1 MLSPQARPTRRPTTP
16 ARLRSA
22 LLIAAAAASTGCLT
36 LTVASPASALPGA
49 AVNTVPAAAPVVAP
63 AAVAADEPTQA
74 EVDAARQR
82 AAESAAKL
90 AQAQA
95 DLAAAQARLDG
106 LAAQAGAALETYQQ
120 AMEAKQAAETE
131 EAAQRERLAQA
142 QARLEQGKKDLG
154 QWAAQAYRGG
164 ASLEQYSGFVSVL
177 KNGASDDTAT
187 ALATAKRIGDGRS
200 SAVEEYEEAQRVQAD
215 ATTRAEAAAA
225 EARKQADI
233 ATAAKQQADALV
245 AEQRS
250 QVAALAVLQAAASGT
265 AASDSER
272 AATLA
277 ATVAA
282 NLAAARAQAQAASA
296 AAVSGGFAAVGD
308 CDTSINLS
316 GFANGL
322 IPRNALCPLASSP
335 NHVLRSDA
343 ANAFTALNEAYAAQF
358 GSNISITDS
367 YRTLAEQID
376 VKARKPGL
384 AAKPGTSRHG
394 LGIAVDLGGGIQ
406 NATSAQHLWMDRN
419 AALYGWINPAWAQN
433 RSGQFEPWHWEFT
446 G

>member
-1 MLSPQARPTRRPTTP
+1 MLSPTARTTARP
-16 ARLRSA
+16 ARLRAA
-22 LLIAAAAASTGCLT
+22 LLIAATAAGALT
-36 LTVASPASALPGA
+36 TSV
-49 AVNTVPAAAPVVAP
+49 VVPAATAAPVATPVVAP
-63 AAVAADEPTQA
+63 AAVRADEPPTQA
-74 EVDAARQR
+74 QLDEARRQ

-95 DLAAAQARLDG
+95 DLAAAQGRLDA
-106 LAAQAGAALETYQQ
+106 LAQQAGEALETYQQ
-120 AMEAKQAAETE
+120 AMEAKYAAENE
-131 EAAQRERLAQA
+131 EQLQRQRLAEAEAA
-142 QARLEQGKKDLG
+142 LEQGRKDLG
-154 QWAAQAYRGG
+154 QWASQTYRGG
-164 ASLEQYSGFVSVL
+164 ASLQEYSGFVTVL
-177 KNGASDDTAT
+177 KGGPTDDTAS
-187 ALATAKRIGDGRS
+187 AIASAKRIGDGRTN
-200 SAVEEYEEAQRVQAD
+200 AVEAFDRAQREQAD
-215 ATTRAEAAAA
+215 ATTRAADAAA
-225 EARKQADI
+225 EATRQAEI
-233 ATAAKQQADALV
+233 AVAAKQQADTLV
-245 AEQRS
+245 AQQRS
-250 QVAALAVLQAAASGT
+250 QVDALAVLQAAASGT
-265 AASDSER
+265 ATSDSAR

-277 ATVAA
+277 S
-282 NLAAARAQAQAASA
+282 NLAAAQAQAQAAA
-296 AAVSGGFAAVGD
+296 AAATAGGFAAVGD
-308 CDTSINLS
+308 CETGINLS

-343 ANAFTALNEAYAAQF
+343 ANAFAALNQAYASEF
-358 GSNISITDS
+358 GSNIAITDS

-433 RSGQFEPWHWEFT
+433 RGGQFEPWHWEFT

>member
-1 MLSPQARPTRRPTTP
+1 MLSPQARPTRRSTTP
-16 ARLRSA
+16 ARLRPA
-22 LLIAAAAASTGCLT
+22 LLIAAAAASTGCLA
-36 LTVASPASALPGA
+36 LSAAAPASALPGA
-49 AVNTVPAAAPVVAP
+49 VVNTVPAAVAT
-63 AAVAADEPTQA
+63 VEGPTQA
-74 EVDAARQR
+74 ELDAARRQ

-95 DLAAAQARLDG
+95 DLSAAQARLDA

-245 AEQRS
+245 AQQRT
-250 QVAALAVLQAAASGT
+250 QVGELAALQAAASGT
-265 AASDSER
+265 ATSDSER
-272 AATLA
+272 AATL
-277 ATVAA
+277 AA

-308 CDTSINLS
+308 CDTSVSLS

-322 IPRNALCPLASSP
+322 IPRSALCPLASSP

-343 ANAFTALNEAYAAQF
+343 ANAFTALNDAYAAEF